1 MFLSFF
7 ESKESLEEYLDNIK
21 EEQEKNKENEEQ
33 GSVQALKNIYILRE
47 ESQKQHW
54 KNIRDIFDHYL
65 NFLTSIDE
73 KIQASN
79 KINTLQQ

>member
-33 GSVQALKNIYILRE
+33 GSV
-47 ESQKQHW
+47 
-54 KNIRDIFDHYL
+54 
-65 NFLTSIDE
+65 
-73 KIQASN
+73 
-79 KINTLQQ
+79 